1 MVEDVHRQPQRFE
14 SPRLEYTEFS
24 LLETRKGL
32 NCQRNKP
39 FTAEATAVYG
49 CRWTW
54 TVSRYNSNESRSWIY
69 RYRLNGKQEPI
80 NIGPYPI
87 LGLKDARDSR
97 DALAVRVA
105 GGISPVEEER
115 KVRAES
121 TAKSSRMLTV
131 REFGE
136 RYLMEQVDKNW
147 KDPSN
152 ERRYIEKDFF
162 PDFGERALKDI
173 SVVDIQTVT
182 YRKRD
187 NGHPVSALRLRS
199 ALKRMYD
206 YAVEQRLTMINP
218 ATMVATKFI
227 GKAVRRKRNLTPREL
242 REFLQ
247 VIYRN
252 NIRRQFKLALHII
265 LLTLV
270 RKSMLVLATWN
281 EFDFGAGEW
290 NIPKEHVK
298 AKRGEEHEHVVYMSS
313 KWQRCSLN

>member
-1 MVEDVHRQPQRFE
+1 
-14 SPRLEYTEFS
+14 
-24 LLETRKGL
+24 
-32 NCQRNKP
+32 
-39 FTAEATAVYG
+39 
-49 CRWTW
+49 
-54 TVSRYNSNESRSWIY
+54 
-69 RYRLNGKQEPI
+69 
-80 NIGPYPI
+80 
-87 LGLKDARDSR
+87 
-97 DALAVRVA
+97 
-105 GGISPVEEER
+105 
-115 KVRAES
+115 
-121 TAKSSRMLTV
+121 
-131 REFGE
+131 
-136 RYLMEQVDKNW
+136 MEQVDKNW